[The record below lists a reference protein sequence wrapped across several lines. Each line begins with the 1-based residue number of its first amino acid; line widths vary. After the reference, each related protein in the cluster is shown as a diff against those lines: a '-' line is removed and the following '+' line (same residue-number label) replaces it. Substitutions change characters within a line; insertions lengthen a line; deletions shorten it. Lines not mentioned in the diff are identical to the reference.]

1 MSSLPYFMNNTGHE
15 NPPTATARER
25 KQTMIGTAWKRI
37 SETIKDSWKI
47 LLALLLLLVFVY
59 VSQHYGL
66 DKEITVIVVIF
77 LGYVTQLFSV
87 LVGFIAAIPV
97 IGPPIA
103 NIISLPF
110 IFIVN
115 AVAYLVTFF
124 SLRKGY
130 AKELLGSRVL
140 VTAFLVGL
148 ILGYALGKVI

>member
-1 MSSLPYFMNNTGHE
+1 
-15 NPPTATARER
+15 
-25 KQTMIGTAWKRI
+25 MIGK
-37 SETIKDSWKI
+37 SWKKI
-47 LLALLLLLVFVY
+47 SSMLMDNWKVLVVLLLLLVFVY
-59 VSQHYGL
+59 VAQHYGL
-66 DKEITVIVVIF
+66 DKEITVFVVLF

-97 IGPPIA
+97 IGPPVA
-103 NIISLPF
+103 NLISLPF

-130 AKELLGSRVL
+130 AKEILGSRVL

-148 ILGYALGKVI
+148 IIGYALGKVI

>member
-1 MSSLPYFMNNTGHE
+1 MFM
-15 NPPTATARER
+15 RF
-25 KQTMIGTAWKRI
+25 WSRI
-37 SETIKDSWKI
+37 SAFYRDNWKI
-47 LLALLLLLVFVY
+47 CCVLVLLAVFVY
-59 VSQHYGL
+59 VAQHYGL
-66 DKEITVIVVIF
+66 DREITVFVVLF

-103 NIISLPF
+103 QIISLPF

-148 ILGYALGKVI
+148 ILGYALGKII

>member
-1 MSSLPYFMNNTGHE
+1 MLMRVWN
-15 NPPTATARER
+15 
-25 KQTMIGTAWKRI
+25 RI
-37 SETIKDSWKI
+37 SAFYRDNWKI
-47 LLALLLLLVFVY
+47 CCVLVLLAVFIY
-59 VSQHYGL
+59 VAQHYGL
-66 DKEITVIVVIF
+66 DKKITVFVVIF

-87 LVGFIAAIPV
+87 IVGFIAAIPV
-97 IGPPIA
+97 IGPPVA
-103 NIISLPF
+103 NLISLPF

-115 AVAYLVTFF
+115 AIAYLVTFF

>member
-1 MSSLPYFMNNTGHE
+1 MLN
-15 NPPTATARER
+15 ATWNRLSGFFR
-25 KQTMIGTAWKRI
+25 
-37 SETIKDSWKI
+37 DNWKI
-47 LLALLLLLVFVY
+47 CCVLLLLLLFVFLA
-59 VSQHYGL
+59 QRHGL
-66 DKEITVIVVIF
+66 DREITVFVVLF

-87 LVGFIAAIPV
+87 LVGFIAAIPL

-103 NIISLPF
+103 NLISLPF

-130 AKELLGSRVL
+130 GKEILGSRVL

-148 ILGYALGKVI
+148 IIGYALGKII

>member
-1 MSSLPYFMNNTGHE
+1 
-15 NPPTATARER
+15 
-25 KQTMIGTAWKRI
+25 MIGNAWKK
-37 SETIKDSWKI
+37 TIKTITDNWKI
-47 LLALLLLLVFVY
+47 LLVLLLLLVFVY
-59 VSQHYGL
+59 VAQHYGL
-66 DKEITVIVVIF
+66 DKEVTVFVVLF

-87 LVGFIAAIPV
+87 LVGFIATIPV

-103 NIISLPF
+103 NLISLPF

>member
-1 MSSLPYFMNNTGHE
+1 
-15 NPPTATARER
+15 
-25 KQTMIGTAWKRI
+25 MIGKAWKKVTESI
-37 SETIKDSWKI
+37 TDNWKI
-47 LLALLLLLVFVY
+47 LLVLVLLLLFVY
-59 VSQHYGL
+59 VAQHYGL
-66 DKEITVIVVIF
+66 DKEITVFVVLF

-115 AVAYLVTFF
+115 AIAYLVTFF

>member
-1 MSSLPYFMNNTGHE
+1 MFFNL
-15 NPPTATARER
+15 
-25 KQTMIGTAWKRI
+25 IKRI
-37 SETIKDSWKI
+37 QGVFRNNWKI
-47 LLALLLLLVFVY
+47 LCVLLFLLVFVFLA
-59 VSQHYGL
+59 QRYGL
-66 DKEITVIVVIF
+66 DKEITVFVVIF

-103 NIISLPF
+103 NLISIPF

-130 AKELLGSRVL
+130 AKEILGSRVL

-148 ILGYALGKVI
+148 IIGYALGKVI

>member
-1 MSSLPYFMNNTGHE
+1 MLTRFG
-15 NPPTATARER
+15 
-25 KQTMIGTAWKRI
+25 KRLI
-37 SETIKDSWKI
+37 EFLTDNWKI
-47 LLALLLLLVFVY
+47 LCVLLLLLVFVY
-59 VSQHYGL
+59 VAQYYGL
-66 DKEITVIVVIF
+66 DKEITVFVVLF

-87 LVGFIAAIPV
+87 LVGLIATIPV

-103 NIISLPF
+103 NLISLPF

>member
-1 MSSLPYFMNNTGHE
+1 MFFNL
-15 NPPTATARER
+15 
-25 KQTMIGTAWKRI
+25 IKRI
-37 SETIKDSWKI
+37 QGVFRDNWKI
-47 LLALLLLLVFVY
+47 LCVLLFLLVFVFLA
-59 VSQHYGL
+59 QRYGL
-66 DKEITVIVVIF
+66 DKEITVFVVIF

-103 NIISLPF
+103 NLISIPF

-130 AKELLGSRVL
+130 AKEILGSRVL

-148 ILGYALGKVI
+148 IIGYALGKVI

>member
-1 MSSLPYFMNNTGHE
+1 MFTRFGKRLIDFFTE
-15 NPPTATARER
+15 N
-25 KQTMIGTAWKRI
+25 
-37 SETIKDSWKI
+37 WKI
-47 LLALLLLLVFVY
+47 LCVLLLLLVFIY
-59 VSQHYGL
+59 AAQRYGL
-66 DKEITVIVVIF
+66 DKEVTVFVVLF

-87 LVGFIAAIPV
+87 LVGFIATIPV

-103 NIISLPF
+103 NLISLPF

-140 VTAFLVGL
+140 VTSFLVGL
-148 ILGYALGKVI
+148 IIGYALGKVI

>member
-1 MSSLPYFMNNTGHE
+1 MLGRVWN
-15 NPPTATARER
+15 
-25 KQTMIGTAWKRI
+25 RI
-37 SETIKDSWKI
+37 SAYYRENWKI
-47 LLALLLLLVFVY
+47 CGVLVLLALFIY
-59 VSQHYGL
+59 VAQHYGL
-66 DKEITVIVVIF
+66 DKEITVFVVIF

-87 LVGFIAAIPV
+87 LVGFIATIPV

-103 NIISLPF
+103 QIISLPF

-115 AVAYLVTFF
+115 AIAYLVTFF

-148 ILGYALGKVI
+148 ILGYALGKII

>member
-1 MSSLPYFMNNTGHE
+1 MLIT
-15 NPPTATARER
+15 
-25 KQTMIGTAWKRI
+25 IWKRI
-37 SETIKDSWKI
+37 TGFFRDNWKI
-47 LLALLLLLVFVY
+47 CCMLLLLLVFVY
-59 VSQHYGL
+59 VAQHYGL
-66 DKEITVIVVIF
+66 DKEVTVIVVIF

-87 LVGFIAAIPV
+87 LVGVIATVPV

-103 NIISLPF
+103 NLISLPF

-130 AKELLGSRVL
+130 AKDILGSRVL

-148 ILGYALGKVI
+148 IIGYALGKII

>member
-1 MSSLPYFMNNTGHE
+1 
-15 NPPTATARER
+15 
-25 KQTMIGTAWKRI
+25 MIGKAWNRI
-37 SETIKDSWKI
+37 LNTVKDNWKI
-47 LLALLLLLVFVY
+47 LCVLLLLLVFVY
-59 VSQHYGL
+59 VAQHYGL
-66 DKEITVIVVIF
+66 DKEITVFVVLF

-87 LVGFIAAIPV
+87 LVGFIATIPV
-97 IGPPIA
+97 VGPPVA
-103 NIISLPF
+103 QIISLPF

>member
-1 MSSLPYFMNNTGHE
+1 MFTRFGKRLIDFFTE
-15 NPPTATARER
+15 N
-25 KQTMIGTAWKRI
+25 
-37 SETIKDSWKI
+37 WKI
-47 LLALLLLLVFVY
+47 LCVLLLLLVFIY
-59 VSQHYGL
+59 AAQRYGL
-66 DKEITVIVVIF
+66 DKEITVFVVLF

-87 LVGFIAAIPV
+87 LVGFIATIPV

-103 NIISLPF
+103 NLISLPF

-140 VTAFLVGL
+140 VTSFLVGL
-148 ILGYALGKVI
+148 IIGYALGKVI

>member
-1 MSSLPYFMNNTGHE
+1 MFTNIWNRLHE
-15 NPPTATARER
+15 FFRDN
-25 KQTMIGTAWKRI
+25 
-37 SETIKDSWKI
+37 WKI
-47 LLALLLLLVFVY
+47 CCVLLLLLVFVY
-59 VSQHYGL
+59 VAQHYGL
-66 DKEITVIVVIF
+66 DKEVTVIVVIF

-87 LVGFIAAIPV
+87 LVGFIAAIPL

-103 NIISLPF
+103 NLISLPF

-130 AKELLGSRVL
+130 AKEILGSRVL

-148 ILGYALGKVI
+148 IIGYALGKVI